1 MSAYEQISDLP
12 MTIESVERRRYTEK
26 TTSGFDRTTTEFRLA
41 GDGVIGRGE
50 DVTYETE
57 DHAALVGTDPIDVE
71 GEWTIDELSARLD
84 EIDLFAHKPPEQA
97 YFRNYRRWAGGRER
111 RPRPRAPP
119 AGNRSASASVASP
132 SRSGSSSRRDW
143 GATDDGPRRGT
154 ARARRRVGV
163 QARSDARLAG
173 RSVHNP

>member
-97 YFRNYRRWAGGRER
+97 YFRNYRRWAVET
-111 RPRPRAPP
+111 PP
-119 AGNRSASASVASP
+119 STSRSASAGNRSASASVASP